1 MSEIPI
7 SPFVQIREQAA
18 LIEHYRNRN
27 LLLSQALEE
36 TRAQNDELRA
46 NLSDVRAEIE
56 QMANATDPPAS
67 GDQGKDA
74 DMPET
79 AEEA

>member
-7 SPFVQIREQAA
+7 SPLVQIREQAA

-36 TRAQNDELRA
+36 SRAKTDELRTQ
-46 NLSDVRAEIE
+46 LMDVRAEVE
-56 QMANATDPPAS
+56 QMANAVEPPAA
-67 GDQGKDA
+67 GDL
-74 DMPET
+74 PET
-79 AEEA
+79 VEEA

>member
-36 TRAQNDELRA
+36 ARAKTDELLA
-46 NLSDVRAEIE
+46 NLNDVRVEIE
-56 QMANATDPPAS
+56 QMASAAEPPAS
-67 GDQGKDA
+67 GENGGP
-74 DMPET
+74 PET
-79 AEEA
+79 VEEV

>member
-36 TRAQNDELRA
+36 ARTKTDELLA
-46 NLSDVRAEIE
+46 NLKDVRAEVE
-56 QMANATDPPAS
+56 QMANAVESPAA
-67 GDQGKDA
+67 GDL
-74 DMPET
+74 PET
-79 AEEA
+79 VEEA